1 MTKSTHDFLAN
12 GGEMGTLTR
21 AKDWSK
27 TLVGPIDS
35 WPQSLRTTLGIL
47 LNSKFP
53 MFLFWGP
60 DHICFYNDA
69 YRPSLGIEGKHPTI
83 LGEKGAD
90 FWPEIWDF
98 IKPLIDQ
105 VLTEGE
111 STWHEDQF
119 LPIYRNGKME
129 DVYWTFSYSPVN
141 NDLGKIDGVLVICNE
156 TTDKVKMVTK
166 LEESNT
172 RYLNNILQTPSA
184 MSVFRGPE
192 FVVEIANERM
202 LELWG
207 KKNIEVQNKPIFEAL
222 PEAKGQGLE
231 TILENVYKTGEKFEA
246 HERLVKLP
254 REGKI
259 EDVYINFVY
268 EALKEPDETISGIV
282 AVANDV
288 TAQVDARK
296 KLEDAEQRARLAAE
310 IAEIVTWE
318 LNVTSQDLIYSEN
331 LPGLF
336 GHKKNKKLT
345 RPDILHQIH
354 PDDISILEKAYKVA
368 LRTSIY
374 KYEARIIKPDNSTAW
389 IKAHGK
395 IFFDDDGEPI
405 KMIGTIIDITDEKN
419 SQQILM
425 KSEEKF
431 RLLAD
436 SMPQFIWTGDQ
447 IGNLNYFNRSV
458 YTFSGLSEEEI
469 NKDGWL
475 QIVHPDDRELN
486 IAKWMVAIKTG
497 NDFLLEHRF
506 RRYDGE
512 YRWQLS
518 RAIAQKDEE
527 GNIQMWVGTSTD
539 IHDQKNF
546 TNKLEKE
553 VYERTE
559 QLELKNKDLINM
571 NIELQSFAYI
581 SSHDLQEPLRK
592 IQTFAS
598 RLDDLDDGSISA
610 KAKTYLNRIEVSAK
624 RMQTLIQDLLAYSRT
639 NSADRVFVK
648 TNLDEI
654 AEEIQS
660 DFSERIEETNA
671 VLNFDPLGEATV
683 IPFQFRQLLHNL
695 IGNSLKFSKKGEVP
709 YIEVKAHRIIGKEI
723 KMHVTYP
730 EKMYYHLTI
739 SDNGIGFD
747 DEYKERIFEVFQR
760 LNTESEFS
768 GTGIGL
774 AIVKKI
780 VDNHK
785 GIITAHSEKGKGA
798 TFEIYLPEL

>member
-1 MTKSTHDFLAN
+1 MTKVNQDFLAR
-12 GGEMGTLTR
+12 GGEMGALTR

-27 TLVGPIDS
+27 TAVGPVES

-60 DHICFYNDA
+60 EHICFYNDA
-69 YRPSLGIEGKHPTI
+69 YRPSLGKEGKHPFI

-111 STWHEDQF
+111 ATWHEDQF

-141 NDLGKIDGVLVICNE
+141 NDSGKIDGVLVICNE
-156 TTDKVKMVTK
+156 TTDKVKMFKK

-184 MSVFRGPE
+184 MCIFRGPK
-192 FVVEIANERM
+192 FVVEIANNLM

-207 KKNIEVQNKPIFEAL
+207 RKNDEVQNKPIFEAL
-222 PEAKGQGLE
+222 PEAQGQGLE
-231 TILENVYKTGEKFEA
+231 TILENVYQTGEKFEA

-254 REGKI
+254 REGQI

-268 EALKEPDETISGIV
+268 EALKEPDGTISGIV

-318 LNVTSQDLIYSEN
+318 LNVPTQELIYSEN
-331 LPGLF
+331 LPTLF

-368 LRTSIY
+368 LKTSIY
-374 KYEARIIKPDNSTAW
+374 KYEARIIKPDNATAW
-389 IKAHGK
+389 IKAQGK
-395 IFFDDDGEPI
+395 LFFDDNAEPVQ
-405 KMIGTIIDITDEKN
+405 MIGTIMDITDEKN
-419 SQQILM
+419 SQQVLM

-436 SMPQFIWTGDQ
+436 SMPQFIWTGDGM
-447 IGNLNYFNRSV
+447 GNLNYFNKSV
-458 YTFSGLSEEEI
+458 YTFSGLSEKEI
-469 NKDGWL
+469 DKDGWL

-486 IAKWMVAIKTG
+486 LNKWMESIKTG

-539 IHDQKNF
+539 IHEQKNF
-546 TNKLEKE
+546 TDKLEKE
-553 VYERTE
+553 VYERTA

-598 RLDDLDDGSISA
+598 RLADLDDENISA
-610 KAKTYLNRIEVSAK
+610 KAKTYLNRIEVSSK

-639 NSADRVFVK
+639 NSADRVYVK

-671 VLNFDPLGEATV
+671 VIAFDPLGEATV

-695 IGNSLKFSKKGEVP
+695 IGNSLKFSKKEETP
-709 YIEVKAHRIIGKEI
+709 YIEVKANRIKGKEI
-723 KMHVTYP
+723 GIPVTYP

-739 SDNGIGFD
+739 SDNGIGFA

-780 VDNHK
+780 VENHK
-785 GIITAHSEKGKGA
+785 GVITAHSEKGEGA